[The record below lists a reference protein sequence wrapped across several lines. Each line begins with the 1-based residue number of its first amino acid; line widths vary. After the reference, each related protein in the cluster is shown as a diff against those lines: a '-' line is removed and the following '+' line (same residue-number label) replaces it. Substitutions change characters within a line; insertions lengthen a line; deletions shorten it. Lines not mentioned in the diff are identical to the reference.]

1 MRDVHRGED
10 GESTILIA
18 HSGHGEK
25 FELDVKKVF
34 GRKQV
39 EARWLD
45 PRSGKESSV
54 EGDVSSGTF
63 TPPSRGG
70 LEHDWVLVLRA

>member
-1 MRDVHRGED
+1 MRDVYEGKE

-18 HSGHGEK
+18 HSGHGES
-25 FELDVKKVF
+25 FELDVGKAFGAKKVDV
-34 GRKQV
+34 Q
-39 EARWLD
+39 WLD
-45 PRSGKESSV
+45 PRTGKESSV
-54 EGDVSSGTF
+54 EGEISGKF